1 MQNGDKKAL
10 IYDWNIHDGKHFQPE
25 INIEFDDETLRDG
38 LQAPSVTDPAID
50 DKIQILHLMD
60 KLGIHTA
67 ALGLPGAGPR
77 AVEDVTRLAQE
88 ILDSKL
94 SIAANCAA
102 RTIEA
107 DIVPVVEISQ
117 KVGISIEACTFIGSS
132 PIRQYSED
140 WDIEFLLRQTE
151 SAVKF
156 AVSHDLPVMYVTE
169 DTIRSRPEDL
179 RRLYTTA
186 INSGASRVCICD
198 TVGHATPNGVKHLV
212 GYVGKVVNDADSRV
226 KMDWHGHRDR
236 GLAVANTMAAIEAGV
251 SRVHG
256 CALGIGE
263 RVGNTPMD
271 QILANCKLNRWIDND
286 LSLLKTYCEKVSQA
300 LRVPIPKNYPIIGED
315 AFRTGTGVHAAAIIK
330 AEKKG
335 DTWLADNVYSGVP
348 AAWFGSEQV
357 IEIGPMSGIS
367 NVIYWLKKRK
377 IEPKDELVNAIFS
390 RAKSSNRLLTDDEIL
405 DIIAVKK

>member
-1 MQNGDKKAL
+1 MQDGDKKAL

-25 INIEFDDETLRDG
+25 ISIEFDDETLRDG
-38 LQAPSVTDPAID
+38 LQAPSVTDPPID
-50 DKIQILHLMD
+50 DKLQILHLMD

-94 SIAANCAA
+94 AIAANCAA

-107 DIVPVVEISQ
+107 DIVPVIEISQ
-117 KVGISIEACTFIGSS
+117 KVGIAIEACTFIGSS

-169 DTIRSRPEDL
+169 DTIRSKPEDL

-186 INSGASRVCICD
+186 INSGASRICICD
-198 TVGHATPNGVKHLV
+198 TVGHATPNGVRHLV
-212 GYVGKVVNDADSRV
+212 GYVGKVVNAVDSRV

-286 LSLLKTYCEKVSQA
+286 LSLLKTYCEKVSRA

-348 AAWFGSEQV
+348 AGWFGSEQV